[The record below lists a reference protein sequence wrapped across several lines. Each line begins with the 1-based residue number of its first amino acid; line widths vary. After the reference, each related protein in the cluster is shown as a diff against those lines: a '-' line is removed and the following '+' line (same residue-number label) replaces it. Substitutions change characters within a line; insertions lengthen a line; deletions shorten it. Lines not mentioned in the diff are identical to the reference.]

1 MEAVKIV
8 LLTLIKAELT
18 VEQSTLNH
26 QSQMKYC
33 WLKSVPLGQRKVYL
47 RRPPIPSLAQMW
59 NV

>member
-8 LLTLIKAELT
+8 LLTLIRAELT

-33 WLKSVPLGQRKVYL
+33 WLNSVPLGQRRLYL
-47 RRPPIPSLAQMW
+47 QTI
-59 NV
+59 

>member
-33 WLKSVPLGQRKVYL
+33 WLNSVPLGQRRLYL
-47 RRPPIPSLAQMW
+47 QTI
-59 NV
+59 